1 VAHARA
7 RFPDQAPQ
15 AGLARRLFLK
25 VADRPVPPLEAPMST
40 NVKTASIESETS
52 GQVFREILVPTDLSD
67 PGDGALEQAA
77 ILAARLGGRL
87 TLYHALEFPDHEYG
101 HWAFGE
107 RPCVWDEQERL
118 ARDHLADCAEGL
130 AVPHETVVERS
141 ASPVRALLARVSAT
155 APDLTVMAT
164 QGRGAVAHLL
174 LGSVAEQVV
183 LCTQGPVLCVRGS
196 TPIDRLLAGRIV
208 LDSDFSEAS
217 RPALRLATVL
227 ARTFGGE
234 LVVLHAGGAPL
245 PERVRPDDGEP
256 WRPYAA
262 AEGWLAPLPADVRV
276 RVVVDTAPALKAV
289 LRLASDERA
298 GLVITSRT
306 AGAGGDA
313 ARVVRHAHCPVLV
326 V

>member
-1 VAHARA
+1 
-7 RFPDQAPQ
+7 
-15 AGLARRLFLK
+15 LLLK
-25 VADRPVPPLEAPMST
+25 VAERPVPPLEAPMST

-118 ARDHLADCAEGL
+118 
-130 AVPHETVVERS
+130 T
-141 ASPVRALLARVSAT
+141 RVSAT

-196 TPIDRLLAGRIV
+196 TPIDRLLAGPIV
-208 LDSDFSEAS
+208 LNTDFSEAS
-217 RPALRLATVL
+217 RPALRLATIL

-234 LVVLHAGGAPL
+234 LVVLHAGGTPL
-245 PERVRPDDGEP
+245 PEWVRPDGGEP

-262 AEGWLAPLPADVRV
+262 AERWLAPLPPDVRV

-298 GLVITSRT
+298 GLVITSRS